1 VQLEPS
7 ADSTPVEHP
16 LDAFNSVIEQGDLSH
31 LERITRTRW
40 PGTDADQLDSQHAF
54 PGGRLSLK
62 RQTGPITR

>member
-7 ADSTPVEHP
+7 ADSTQVEDP

-40 PGTDADQLDSQHAF
+40 PGMDADQLDSQYAF